1 MGGVAARA
9 AAFGQL
15 KNHTKEETKMRV
27 FAALMGSA
35 SVFLAPAWATDKQG
49 GHEVEVGKYH
59 VELVVKERDLSLY
72 VRDQGDKPIDSKSV
86 KASANV
92 LSGKDKATVQLV
104 PAGAEVLTGQ
114 APFSVAK
121 NAKVIVTFSVAGG
134 KSEQARF
141 SLGQKQDHKG
151 HKH

>member
-1 MGGVAARA
+1 MKATP
-9 AAFGQL
+9 AFLGIVL
-15 KNHTKEETKMRV
+15 W
-27 FAALMGSA
+27 A
-35 SVFLAPAWATDKQG
+35 STQVLATDKHG

-59 VELVVKERDLSLY
+59 IELVVKDRDLALY
-72 VRDQGDKPIDSKSV
+72 VRDQGDKPVDAKTV

-92 LSGKDKATVQLV
+92 LSGKDKATVQLA
-104 PAGAEVLTGQ
+104 PAGAEMLSGQ
-114 APFSVAK
+114 APFNVAK
-121 NAKVIVTFSVAGG
+121 NAKIIISFSVAGG